1 MSEQRIK
8 ILEEKICYLEDA
20 NQQLS
25 DEVIFQKKQLDTF
38 KKTQQDLLDRLK
50 PTKNGR
56 SSSKVYKQGDCK
68 LFRFQYLSFSFHK

>member
-38 KKTQQDLLDRLK
+38 KKTQQDLLDRL
-50 PTKNGR
+50 N
-56 SSSKVYKQGDCK
+56 SIES
-68 LFRFQYLSFSFHK
+68 

>member
-38 KKTQQDLLDRLK
+38 KKTQQDLLDRLSSIENSD
-50 PTKNGR
+50 NGHLMT
-56 SSSKVYKQGDCK
+56 SNNEIPPHY
-68 LFRFQYLSFSFHK
+68 

>member
-25 DEVIFQKKQLDTF
+25 NEMIFQKKQLDTF
-38 KKTQQDLLDRLK
+38 KKAQQDLIDRLDSIENSD
-50 PTKNGR
+50 NG
-56 SSSKVYKQGDCK
+56 YITTGNNE
-68 LFRFQYLSFSFHK
+68 LPPHY